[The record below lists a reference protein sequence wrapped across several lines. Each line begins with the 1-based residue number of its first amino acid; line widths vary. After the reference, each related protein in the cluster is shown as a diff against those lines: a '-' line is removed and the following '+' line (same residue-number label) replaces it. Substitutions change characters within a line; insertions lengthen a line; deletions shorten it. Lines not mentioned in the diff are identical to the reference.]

1 MDVLDVQALLPILI
15 LALLPVVVML
25 AVAVVRSHR
34 LVFGLTVAG
43 MTLALG
49 ATAASLA
56 LIPRQVTA
64 LLVIDG
70 YALFF
75 LGLVLAASLVVTLLS
90 YRYWQA
96 CDCNPE
102 EYYILLSLATL
113 GAAVLVCSNH
123 FASFFLGLEILS
135 VSLYAMIAYTYD
147 LRFRVE
153 AGLKY
158 LILAAASS
166 AILLFGMALLY
177 AGLGTLSFAELAAN
191 AGDAAAPGIVLLG
204 AGMVVAGVGFKLALV
219 PFHLWTPDVYQGAPL
234 PVTAFIA
241 TVSKGGMFALV
252 LRLFTEFGIG
262 DYAVMVNGFA
272 ALAIL
277 SMLLGNLMA
286 LLQNNLKRVLAY
298 SSIAH
303 MGYLLVPFVALN
315 ASGQQ
320 AIAFYL
326 VAYIASSLLAFGV
339 MTVMSSWQNE
349 WESIEDYRGLFW
361 RRPWLAVGMAAALFS
376 LAGLPPTVGL
386 TGKFFLA
393 AAGVEA
399 AVWLPLLALIAGS
412 AIGVFYYA
420 RVAISLFFGREDEAP
435 ATAGLPLSTGST
447 AVLGLLAV
455 LVILLGVYPMPVF
468 RVIAAMIEGLV

>member
-1 MDVLDVQALLPILI
+1 METVDI
-15 LALLPVVVML
+15 LALLPLLILALTPVVVML
-25 AVAVVRSHR
+25 GVAVVRSHR
-34 LVFGLTVAG
+34 ATFWLTMGGLV
-43 MTLALG
+43 LALL
-49 ATAASLA
+49 SLVVA
-56 LIPRQVTA
+56 MEQIPRQVTP

-70 YALFF
+70 FALFF
-75 LGLVLAASLVVTLLS
+75 ATVLLVTATVIALLS

-102 EYYILLSLATL
+102 EFYILLLLATL
-113 GAAVLVCSNH
+113 GSIVLVGSSH

-147 LRFRVE
+147 ARFRIE

-166 AILLFGMALLY
+166 AILLFGIALLY
-177 AGLGTLSFAELAAN
+177 AGTGTLSFADLAAGASN
-191 AGDAAAPGIVLLG
+191 APLALVMLG
-204 AGMVVAGVGFKLALV
+204 AGGIVAGVAFKLALV

-234 PVTAFIA
+234 PATTFIA

-252 LRLFTEFGIG
+252 LRLFTQFGIG
-262 DYAVMVNGFA
+262 DYPMVVEGFA

-277 SMLLGNLMA
+277 SMLLGNLLA
-286 LLQNNLKRVLAY
+286 LLQDNLKRMLAY

-303 MGYLLVPFVALN
+303 MGYLLVPFVAVN
-315 ASGQQ
+315 VSGQQ

-326 VAYIASSLLAFGV
+326 VAYIASSLLGFGI
-339 MTVMSSWQNE
+339 MTVLSSWQNE
-349 WESIEDYRGLFW
+349 LEAVDDYRGLFW
-361 RRPWLAVGMAAALFS
+361 RNPWLAVGMAAALFS

-399 AVWLPLLALIAGS
+399 AIWLPLLALIVGS
-412 AIGVFYYA
+412 VIGVFYYA
-420 RVAISLFFGREDEAP
+420 RVAIALFFSREEEETP
-435 ATAGLPLSTGST
+435 PLLAMGTGNA
-447 AVLGLLAV
+447 AVLGVLAV
-455 LVILLGVYPMPVF
+455 IVVILGVYPMPLLRLIGAVMG
-468 RVIAAMIEGLV
+468 RIV